1 MANEK
6 KTIVYA
12 YSEINKDMNTQEE
25 LRNLLQKW
33 VESEPSE
40 LRTRIIKELNEEL
53 KNNYG
58 MKLIKL

>member
-6 KTIVYA
+6 KTIVYD

-53 KNNYG
+53 GSN
-58 MKLIKL
+58 